1 MESAYVQ
8 YFPDDTPIEASAYF
22 PDDEAAERQKSLAD
36 ADLTALFEE
45 CRTVRDA
52 AREIPSATAPD
63 RPIKTNNQAQEK
75 PSKENEPGDSLRDEN
90 DQQ

>member
-36 ADLTALFEE
+36 ADLTALFAE
-45 CRTVRDA
+45 
-52 AREIPSATAPD
+52 
-63 RPIKTNNQAQEK
+63 
-75 PSKENEPGDSLRDEN
+75 LRDEN